1 MPPLRTFIAAEI
13 SPKVRSSA
21 ARLID
26 RLRTVPVKVT
36 WTRPDNLHYTIKFLG
51 DVLAEKTADVC
62 RSVQEAVGPFTPF
75 EVVAAGAGAF
85 PSLSHPRTLWLG
97 VSEGAE
103 AMELVYQAIERVL
116 EPLGFPREHRKFT
129 AHITLGRVR
138 DGNPSGLHEL
148 AELLKKHAEFDA
160 GAMMLG
166 EVTVFSSTLG
176 RDGPKYSVLSHAEMR
191 G

>member
-1 MPPLRTFIAAEI
+1 MPVLRTFIAAEI

-75 EVVAAGAGAF
+75 EIVAAGAGAF

-103 AMELVYQAIERVL
+103 PMELVYQAIERVL

-148 AELLKKHAEFDA
+148 AELLKKRVEFDA
-160 GAMMLG
+160 GAMMLD

-176 RDGPKYSVLSHAEMR
+176 RDGPKYTVLSHAEMR

>member
-13 SPKVRSSA
+13 SPKARSA
-21 ARLID
+21 AVRLID

-62 RSVQEAVGPFTPF
+62 RSVQESVGPFTPF
-75 EVVAAGAGAF
+75 EIVAAGAGAF

-97 VSEGAE
+97 MSEGAE
-103 AMELVYQAIERVL
+103 PMELVYQAIERVL

-138 DGNPSGLHEL
+138 DGNPSGLQEL

-160 GAMMLG
+160 GAMMLD

-176 RDGPKYSVLSHAEMR
+176 REGPKYSVLSHAELR